1 MNENNRPKLKIL
13 FDEYT
18 LVLNNISENAN
29 INTLRELARLILNI
43 TRFKEI
49 KQLSVSKKRT
59 VQDMVFIQS
68 VKLNHNEYK
77 LKNKDTVQLEAN
89 IMPKDHNEKI
99 TWESSNTKYA
109 TVTDNGLV
117 TSKSNNGNSTITVTC
132 GGVSDTCYIICSN
145 KSLFE
150 EGGEEEIED
159 SE

>member
-1 MNENNRPKLKIL
+1 MKLKIL
-13 FDEYT
+13 FDSGSLT
-18 LVLNNISENAN
+18 FNNIIDTTSIDTLKVFAN
-29 INTLRELARLILNI
+29 LILNA
-43 TRFKEI
+43 TNFKEI
-49 KQLSVSKKRT
+49 KSLSVTRSE
-59 VQDMVFIQS
+59 VSEEIIFIQS
-68 VKLNHNEYK
+68 VELNHKEYK
-77 LKNKDTVQLEAN
+77 LRNKATLQLEAN
-89 IMPKDHNEKI
+89 IIPTNHNKKI

-109 TVTDNGLV
+109 TVSDSGLV